1 MVAVPLP
8 PSQDLLVFSDDFGRV
23 PSAPQHLLARLAED
37 RRVLWVEPAGLRAPR
52 PTRADLRRSVQKL
65 RGAFAGP
72 SGEAWLEPPPGL
84 VRHVPPVAPG
94 YGHRLVRAANDALM
108 VRSVRRALAAHGV
121 ERPLLIT
128 TIPTMAG
135 AVGELGE
142 VASVYL
148 RMDDF
153 TLWPGYDHATIA
165 EREARLLERV
175 DLLVAPSPAL
185 LEVPAGRRQLLPHG
199 VDAAHF
205 AAGGEDPMADLPRPR
220 VLVSGRIDARY
231 DPDLLRAL
239 DDPRWTL
246 VLLGDLRT
254 PAPPRA
260 VRLPAVPYRELPRW
274 LHAADVHVAPYAHTR
289 LGHSLAP
296 LKLRELL
303 ATGRPVITTSVRG
316 VLDDPE
322 ISERVALADSPEALR
337 GAVAGALADP
347 PPAAALPP
355 TSDWGARAA
364 ALGDLLATLLPS
376 DPL

>member
-1 MVAVPLP
+1 MAVPLP
-8 PSQDLLVFSDDFGRV
+8 PSQDLLVFSDDFGRA
-23 PSAPQHLLARLAED
+23 PSAPQHLLARLAGD

-52 PTRADLRRSVQKL
+52 PSRADLRRSVQKL
-65 RGAFAGP
+65 RGALAGP
-72 SGEAWLEPPPGL
+72 SGEPWLATPPGL

-94 YGHRLVRAANDALM
+94 YGHRLVRAANDALL
-108 VRSVRRALAAHGV
+108 VRSVRRALAARGM

-135 AVGELGE
+135 AVGQLGE

-153 TLWPGYDHATIA
+153 TLWPGYDHAAIA
-165 EREARLLERV
+165 EREALLLERA

-185 LEVPAGRRQLLPHG
+185 LEVPARRRHLLPHG

-205 AAGGEDPMADLPRPR
+205 ATGGEDPFGDLPRPR

-231 DPDLLRAL
+231 DADLLRAL

-260 VRLPAVPYRELPRW
+260 VRFPSVPYGELPRW
-274 LHAADVHVAPYAHTR
+274 LHGADVLVAPYAGTP

-316 VLDDPE
+316 VIEDPE
-322 ISERVALADSPEALR
+322 LADRVTLADTPEALR
-337 GAVAGALADP
+337 GAVAAALADP
-347 PPAAALPP
+347 TPALPLP
-355 TSDWGARAA
+355 ASADWEARAA